1 MKKAGKILAVA
12 LASIGIL
19 GALSA
24 CNQPYVPDGSKSNV
38 CKVKAVKAGYEVDW
52 LYAIAAEF
60 NKTYADE
67 GYSVDIVL
75 TDTTIDMP
83 NEIKTPRRNDTDL
96 YFEYNSVNKL
106 IESSRSILGANGGAL
121 LEDLTDLYNSKAV
134 GPDKQGQGKKIIDRF
149 DSAVL
154 QSCKYNGVLKGYDG
168 IYSMYYQGGSGGIY
182 VNKKVLAEKHYTF
195 DDLLTTDGLLKVV
208 RETAPANP
216 LDTTAFFPVAW
227 GGTVPG
233 YWNWLAQVLFA
244 QYEGREEYHNFWRF
258 IPEEGTAIENGYTV
272 YQDRGMYEAVR
283 VVELLSNRD
292 FTVPGTS
299 SFTHTAAQARV
310 LNGTS
315 LLMVNGD
322 WFYKEMEKDY
332 RDKLSDVVPIKM
344 PVISALGI
352 KLNLCGTKHSVGDTC
367 ANCDAKLKAIVKN
380 VDLGKDANT
389 IATENGVS
397 ADAAQTIIDARNYY
411 LREIQEAFALSIPS
425 YADGKDVAKLF
436 IRFMFSDEMNDVYR
450 KHTYVS
456 LFPDRI
462 NEPDETQMS
471 EIEIA
476 LYDKINNKNSKP
488 IYQFR
493 DCELR
498 VRTGLTAFFVQGG
511 DKYQYAALSYSHSQH
526 PNEDKAK
533 KMLDEGY
540 ETLVTGWTEYIQRAG
555 LSE

>member
-1 MKKAGKILAVA
+1 MKKTGKILAVS
-12 LASIGIL
+12 LAGISML

-24 CNQPYVPDGSKSNV
+24 CNKPYVPDGNKSNV
-38 CKVKAVKAGYEVDW
+38 CKVKAVRAGYEVDW
-52 LYAIAAEF
+52 LYAIAEEF

-75 TDTTIDMP
+75 ADTTIDMG

-134 GPDKQGQGKKIIDRF
+134 GTDKQEQGEKIIDRF
-149 DSAVL
+149 DSDVL
-154 QSCKYNGVLKGYDG
+154 ASCKYTGVLNGYDG

-182 VNKKVLAEKHYTF
+182 VNERVLEEKNYTF
-195 DDLLTTDGLLKVV
+195 DDLLTTDSLLKVV
-208 RETAPANP
+208 RETAPADP

-244 QYEGREEYHNFWRF
+244 QYEGREEYHDFWRF

-283 VVELLSNRD
+283 VIELLSNRD

-310 LNGTS
+310 FNGTS

-322 WFYKEMEKDY
+322 WLYKEMEKDY
-332 RDKLSDVVPIKM
+332 KDKLNDVVAIKT
-344 PVISALGI
+344 PVISALGV
-352 KLNLCGTKHSVGDTC
+352 KLNLCGIQHSVGDTC
-367 ANCDAKLKAIVKN
+367 ANCDAKLKAIVKD
-380 VDLGKDANT
+380 VDAGKDKNA
-389 IATENGVS
+389 IASDNAVS
-397 ADAAQTIIDARNYY
+397 EEVAQTIIDARNYY
-411 LREIQEAFALSIPS
+411 LREIDEAFAITIPS

-456 LFPDRI
+456 LFPNRTS
-462 NEPDETQMS
+462 EPDKTKMS
-471 EIEIA
+471 QIEIA
-476 LYDKINNKNSKP
+476 LYDKINNKNSQP

-498 VRTGLTAFFVQGG
+498 VRTGLESFFVQGG

-526 PNEDKAK
+526 PNEDKTR

-540 ETLVTGWTEYIQRAG
+540 ETLVTGWTEYIQRAE